1 MIAHIFRNFIIIY
14 NTYFNNKKHLRK
26 YILLFLIRQSEEAQE
41 ARNKDLR
48 NYRLYH
54 SRKKGRIESNEDVMH
69 NLLLS
74 SDPFINSFRTKLKL
88 KKLELPDEVKQ
99 LLKE

>member
-1 MIAHIFRNFIIIY
+1 M
-14 NTYFNNKKHLRK
+14 L
-26 YILLFLIRQSEEAQE
+26 SEEAQE

-99 LLKE
+99 LLKEWNAINFLFLYINVVWKVGVTMGGV